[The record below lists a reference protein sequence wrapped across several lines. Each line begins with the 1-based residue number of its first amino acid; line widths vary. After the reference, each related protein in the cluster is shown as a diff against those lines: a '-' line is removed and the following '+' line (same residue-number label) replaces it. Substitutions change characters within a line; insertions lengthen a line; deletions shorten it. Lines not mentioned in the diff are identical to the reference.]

1 MPVQNLASVAQVR
14 LDEIGARINGRMS
27 NVSQR
32 TGIDFS
38 MMFNKAVAQVEEAP
52 VLDVEEVPPT
62 EEATLTP
69 PPLVFEET
77 VVPQPLWSSG
87 KEAYTDL
94 IERIS
99 SNYGIDP
106 VLIQA
111 VVQAES
117 SFNPYAVSPSGAAG
131 LMQLMPS
138 TAVALGVA
146 DVFDPEQNIDGGV
159 RCLLGQIIRYDGNVL
174 MALAA
179 YNCGANG
186 LDSRGIT
193 DLCDPLQWTLL
204 PTQTRAYLDNIANIL
219 EAAGRTD
226 LLEQNYFS

>member
-1 MPVQNLASVAQVR
+1 MSVQNVASIAQVR
-14 LDEIGARINGRMS
+14 LDEIGARINGHMRS
-27 NVSQR
+27 LSQK

-38 MMFNKAVAQVEEAP
+38 MIFNQTVAQVEET
-52 VLDVEEVPPT
+52 LTSDLEEVPLVETVAEPLPSPT
-62 EEATLTP
+62 EETVAT
-69 PPLVFEET
+69 
-77 VVPQPLWSSG
+77 QMLWSSG
-87 KEAYTDL
+87 RDAFSSL
-94 IERIS
+94 IATIS
-99 SNYGIDP
+99 ANYGIDP
-106 VLIQA
+106 ALIEA

-117 SFNPYAVSPSGAAG
+117 SFNPYAVSSSGASG

-138 TAVALGVA
+138 TTEALGVA

-179 YNCGANG
+179 YNCGAGG

-193 DLCDPLQWTLL
+193 DLCDPLQWSLL
-204 PTQTRAYLDNIANIL
+204 PEQTRAYLDNIAAIL

-226 LLEQNYFS
+226 LLERDYFS